1 MKAIKVRAFGAP
13 EVLQLSDAPDPIP
26 APDQIL
32 VEVHAAGVNP
42 VETYIRSGNYGRLPE
57 LPFTPG
63 SDAAGVVKVIGS
75 AVQTSL
81 TVGDRVWLSG
91 CAGGSYAEQTLC
103 SAEQAHALPDHVTF
117 AQGAALGIAY
127 ATAYRALFQRGNARP
142 GKSVLVHGA
151 TGGVGIAAVQFARA
165 AGLRVFATGG
175 TERGRAVLLDNGA
188 HEVLDHT
195 QAGYLDRLAELT
207 GGRGPEL
214 IVEMLAN
221 ENLANDLS
229 VVARGGCIVI
239 VGARGSV
246 DINPRLAMQRE
257 SDIRGLMLFNATSA
271 ELAEANAAVDAGL
284 ENRTLK
290 PVVAEEIPLAEAAL
304 AHVAV
309 MAPGHR
315 GKVVL
320 ACG

>member
-13 EVLQLSDAPDPIP
+13 EVLQLTDALDPVP
-26 APDQIL
+26 ALDQIL

-63 SDAAGVVKVIGS
+63 SDAAGVVKKIGG

-81 TVGDRVWLSG
+81 KVGDRVWLSG
-91 CAGGSYAEQTLC
+91 CTGGAYAEQTLC
-103 SAEQAHALPDHVTF
+103 SAEQAHRLPDHVTF

-127 ATAYRALFQRGNARP
+127 ATAYRALFQRGDARP
-142 GKSVLVHGA
+142 GKTVLVHGA
-151 TGGVGIAAVQFARA
+151 TGGVGIATVQFART

-175 TERGRAVLLDNGA
+175 TERGRGVLLDNGA
-188 HEVLDHT
+188 HEALDHT
-195 QAGYLDRLAELT
+195 QSDYLDRLAEKT
-207 GGRGPEL
+207 GGRGPDL

-221 ENLANDLS
+221 ENLGNDLN
-229 VVARGGCIVI
+229 VIARGGCIVI
-239 VGARGSV
+239 VGARGPAE
-246 DINPRLAMQRE
+246 INPRFAMQRE
-257 SDIRGLMLFNATSA
+257 CDIRGLMLFNATPA
-271 ELAEANAAVDAGL
+271 ELAEANAAVAIGL
-284 ENRTLK
+284 ENRTLN
-290 PVVAEEIPLAEAAL
+290 PVVAVEIPLAEAAR

-320 ACG
+320 VRR